1 MKHAFRGLVAVVIF
15 AGLLYAGWMRYEA
28 FLTQGQRPP
37 EGTRILNEM
46 EMSGVPDFT
55 LNDLSGK
62 PIQLTAYNDKIV
74 IVNFWASWCE
84 PCVKEFP
91 SLIRLLNAYP
101 NDLVLLAIS
110 ADYTLEDLTGFT
122 KAFKVDQVPNFLV
135 MWDEKQTVA
144 AQYGTA
150 VLPESYIIA
159 PNRKLIRKVAGVE
172 EWDTPMAL
180 EFFKSIID
188 ENLKK

>member
-1 MKHAFRGLVAVVIF
+1 MKHAIKGFVAVLIF
-15 AGLLYAGWMRYEA
+15 AGLLYLGWVRYEA

-46 EMSGVPDFT
+46 EKTGVPDFS

-62 PIQLTAYNDKIV
+62 VVTLSDYKDKIV

-91 SLIRLLNAYP
+91 SLIRLLNTYP

-122 KAFKVDQVPNFLV
+122 KAFKVEKVPNFLV

-144 AQYGTA
+144 EKYGTA
-150 VLPESYIIA
+150 VLPESYIIG
-159 PNRKLIRKVAGVE
+159 PNLKLIRKVAGVE
-172 EWDTPMAL
+172 EWDTPMAI
-180 EFFKSIID
+180 EFFKHLID
-188 ENLKK
+188 EK